1 MTRMMVVMMIII
13 IVIIAMSD
21 MINCYANLPAI
32 RKAFY
37 QHLSI
42 LWGLINVI
50 YGQTCILFP
59 EWEL

>member
-1 MTRMMVVMMIII
+1 MGNMR
-13 IVIIAMSD
+13 
-21 MINCYANLPAI
+21 NCYANLPAI

-37 QHLSI
+37 RPLSI
-42 LWGLINVI
+42 LWVLINVI